1 MRKNALLIML
11 ILGIGLTLLVP
22 SVLAAPKA
30 DDKSVEK
37 QATLF
42 DPFAMQAVTLT
53 SSNTDAYSQTDLRLT
68 RRNIRVPFRPAL
80 RSAFRPVW

>member
-1 MRKNALLIML
+1 MRKKVLLL
-11 ILGIGLTLLVP
+11 VLALGIGLTLLGP
-22 SVLAAPKA
+22 SVSAASKTN
-30 DDKSVEK
+30 DKSSEK

-53 SSNTDAYSQTDLRLT
+53 SGNADAYNQTDLRLT